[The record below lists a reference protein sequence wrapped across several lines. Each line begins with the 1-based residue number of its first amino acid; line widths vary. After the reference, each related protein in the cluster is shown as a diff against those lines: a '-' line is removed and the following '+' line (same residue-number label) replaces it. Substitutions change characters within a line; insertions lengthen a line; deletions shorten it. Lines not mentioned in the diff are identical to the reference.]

1 MELNQIKYFLEVA
14 KNEHVTKSAENLHV
28 AQPALTQSIHKL
40 EEELEIPLF
49 KHDGRNIKLT
59 TYGQWLYKKLT
70 PIVKEIDEIPEQLKT
85 MANLED
91 STIHLNILAASTL
104 ITNAIIE
111 YKKINKKVHIQLNQN
126 DQTDLYDI
134 CVTTK
139 LFYLFFCIL

>member
-111 YKKINKKVHIQLNQN
+111 YKK
-126 DQTDLYDI
+126 
-134 CVTTK
+134 
-139 LFYLFFCIL
+139 